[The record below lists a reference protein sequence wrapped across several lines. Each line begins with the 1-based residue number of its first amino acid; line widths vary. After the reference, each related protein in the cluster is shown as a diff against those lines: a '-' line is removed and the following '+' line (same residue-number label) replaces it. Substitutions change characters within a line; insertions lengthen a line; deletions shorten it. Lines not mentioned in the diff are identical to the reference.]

1 MVNGVDQ
8 IEEFLD
14 EGANAIEADVTFD
27 SDGTAKFM
35 YHGFP
40 CDCLRYCWYSSLLFR
55 YLVEVRKL
63 TTPGYPEYR
72 ENFVLLLLD
81 CKLSSL
87 RKEMK
92 IKAGEDLAKKLI
104 IYLWQR
110 GKAESKV
117 WILLSIPH
125 TDHVDFI
132 KSFRETLKVE
142 GFSHLESKIGW
153 DISGNEKP
161 EVIENALRNIGI
173 NDSLWLS
180 DGITNCM
187 PRSISRLNSLIER
200 RNLEKSEIS
209 KVYFWTIDR
218 EKNMKK
224 ALRLGVDGM
233 ITNKPKR
240 LVGILNDPEF
250 SNDFRLANIT
260 DNPWERIVDPIK
272 HRTAA
277 IRYGAESDDDYY
289 FVECY
294 QFSEDNIEL
303 IEKEI

>member
-63 TTPGYPEYR
+63 TTPG
-72 ENFVLLLLD
+72 
-81 CKLSSL
+81 
-87 RKEMK
+87 
-92 IKAGEDLAKKLI
+92 
-104 IYLWQR
+104 
-110 GKAESKV
+110 KAESKV

-125 TDHVDFI
+125 TDHIDFI